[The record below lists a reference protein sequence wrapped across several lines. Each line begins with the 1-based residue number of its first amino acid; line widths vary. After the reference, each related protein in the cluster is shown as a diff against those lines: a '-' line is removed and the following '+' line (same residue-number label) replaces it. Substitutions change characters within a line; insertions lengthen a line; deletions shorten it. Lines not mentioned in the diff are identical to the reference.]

1 VVSALQEDTCHFA
14 DHSEHLKYFM
24 TPRGCSAEQENI
36 VMTHLKASTSAILDC
51 ETGSATRTPP
61 KTLRVLIVDDEPA
74 SRRMLAVVLSQIGIR
89 CTQAESGDEAL
100 RLLRDQ
106 SLDAVIS
113 DLRMPGM
120 SGMEL
125 LEEVRR
131 LYPHTVF
138 LVVTGTDDIQV
149 GIKAMQQGADDYLV
163 KPFQVDAGIVSA
175 SLSRALH
182 KKHLEE
188 EIESYRR
195 HLEEMV
201 AERTQQL
208 QEALSQVERSYD
220 HTLEVLGA
228 AIDLRDSP
236 TAGHS
241 RRVFLYSLEMAK
253 AVGGLDHQLKNIA
266 MGAWLHDIGKLAIS
280 DSILLKP
287 GPLTDEER
295 EIMQGHVQIGYD
307 LVKGIPFLA
316 DAAEIIYA
324 HHERGDGSG
333 YPRGLMAAEIPM
345 GAKIFAIADTFD
357 AMTSDRP
364 YRRALPFAVSREV
377 IERGAGKQYDQ
388 QVANTFLRIPE
399 ETWEAIR
406 RETAAIQSLSLAAAN
421 DIQELSKLVK
431 SKS

>member
-1 VVSALQEDTCHFA
+1 V
-14 DHSEHLKYFM
+14 
-24 TPRGCSAEQENI
+24 
-36 VMTHLKASTSAILDC
+36 THLKLSTSAILDC
-51 ETGSATRTPP
+51 ETGSPTRTTP
-61 KTLRVLIVDDEPA
+61 KTLRVLIVDDEQA
-74 SRRMLAVVLSQIGIR
+74 SRKMLAVVLSQVGI
-89 CTQAESGDEAL
+89 CCMQAENGDEAL
-100 RLLRDQ
+100 RLLKDQ
-106 SLDAVIS
+106 QLDAVIS

-175 SLSRALH
+175 SLTRALH

-188 EIESYRR
+188 EIENYRR

-201 AERTQQL
+201 AERTRQL

-253 AVGGLDHQLKNIA
+253 AAGGLDHQLKNIA

-287 GPLTDEER
+287 GPFTDEER

-333 YPRGLMAAEIPM
+333 YPRGLMAADIPM

-388 QVANTFLRIPE
+388 HVANTFLKIPE

-406 RETAAIQSLSLAAAN
+406 RETAAIQSFSLTAAN
-421 DIQELSKLVK
+421 DIQSLSRLVK
-431 SKS
+431 SRT